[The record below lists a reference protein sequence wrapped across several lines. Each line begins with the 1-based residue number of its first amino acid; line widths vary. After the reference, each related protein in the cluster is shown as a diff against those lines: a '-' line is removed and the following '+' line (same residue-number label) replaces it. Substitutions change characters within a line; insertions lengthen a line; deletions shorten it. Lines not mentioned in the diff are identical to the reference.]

1 MNDSGNISHWRSKSR
16 QLTKSLEREI
26 LLWYQ
31 DEYYFQGAPPM
42 QIRMKNIVI
51 FTRDLAVAKQFYVD
65 RLGLPLVQE
74 TQMMLEFFPGDGT
87 RFGVALAMH
96 EAAQP
101 LVGRH
106 TGITL
111 TVDDIITLCRDLAA
125 AGVKFAE
132 PLEASPW
139 GKMAVVEDP
148 DGNQIALV
156 DR

>member
-1 MNDSGNISHWRSKSR
+1 MKIS
-16 QLTKSLEREI
+16 
-26 LLWYQ
+26 
-31 DEYYFQGAPPM
+31 
-42 QIRMKNIVI
+42 MKNVVV
-51 FTRDLAVAKQFYVD
+51 FVRDLAIAKKFYVD

-74 TQMMLEFFPGDGT
+74 TQMMLEFFPGDGAK
-87 RFGVALAMH
+87 FGVALAMH
-96 EAAQP
+96 EAAMP

-106 TGITL
+106 TGVTL
-111 TVDDIITLCRDLAA
+111 TVENIVTLCRELST

>member
-1 MNDSGNISHWRSKSR
+1 MKIS
-16 QLTKSLEREI
+16 
-26 LLWYQ
+26 
-31 DEYYFQGAPPM
+31 
-42 QIRMKNIVI
+42 MKNVVI
-51 FTRDLAVAKQFYVD
+51 FVRDLAVAKQFYND
-65 RLGLPLVQE
+65 QLGLPLVQE

-87 RFGVALAMH
+87 KFGVALAMH
-96 EAAQP
+96 EAAMP

-111 TVDDIITLCRDLAA
+111 TVEDIVTLCRELSTS
-125 AGVKFAE
+125 GVKFAE

>member
-1 MNDSGNISHWRSKSR
+1 MKIS
-16 QLTKSLEREI
+16 
-26 LLWYQ
+26 
-31 DEYYFQGAPPM
+31 
-42 QIRMKNIVI
+42 MKNVVA
-51 FTRDLAVAKQFYVD
+51 FVRDLAVAKKFYVEQ
-65 RLGLPLVQE
+65 LGLPLVQE
-74 TQMMLEFFPGDGT
+74 TQMMLEFFPGEGT

-96 EAAQP
+96 AAAMP

-111 TVDDIITLCRDLAA
+111 TVEDIVTLCRDLSA
-125 AGVKFAE
+125 AGVKFSE

>member
-1 MNDSGNISHWRSKSR
+1 MKIS
-16 QLTKSLEREI
+16 
-26 LLWYQ
+26 
-31 DEYYFQGAPPM
+31 
-42 QIRMKNIVI
+42 MKNVVV
-51 FTRDLAVAKQFYVD
+51 FVRNLAVAKEFYAD

-74 TQMMLEFFPGDGT
+74 TQMMLEFFPGEGAK
-87 RFGVALAMH
+87 FGIALAMH
-96 EAAQP
+96 EAAMP

-111 TVDDIITLCRDLAA
+111 TVEDIVTLCRELST

>member
-1 MNDSGNISHWRSKSR
+1 M
-16 QLTKSLEREI
+16 EI
-26 LLWYQ
+26 TL
-31 DEYYFQGAPPM
+31 
-42 QIRMKNIVI
+42 KNVVI
-51 FTRDLAVAKQFYVD
+51 FVRDLAIAKKFYVEL
-65 RLGLPLVQE
+65 LGLPLVQE

-87 RFGVALAMH
+87 KLGVAMAMH
-96 EAAQP
+96 EAAMP

-111 TVDDIITLCRDLAA
+111 RVPQLVEFYKSLIA

-148 DGNQIALV
+148 DGNLIALV

>member
-1 MNDSGNISHWRSKSR
+1 MKIS
-16 QLTKSLEREI
+16 
-26 LLWYQ
+26 
-31 DEYYFQGAPPM
+31 
-42 QIRMKNIVI
+42 MKNVVV
-51 FTRDLAVAKQFYVD
+51 FVRDLAVAKNFYVD
-65 RLGLPLVQE
+65 QLGLPLVQE
-74 TQMMLEFFPGDGT
+74 TQMMLEFFPGDGAK
-87 RFGVALAMH
+87 FGVALAMH
-96 EAAQP
+96 EAAMP

-106 TGITL
+106 TGVTL
-111 TVDDIITLCRDLAA
+111 TVEDIVTLCRELST

>member
-1 MNDSGNISHWRSKSR
+1 MKIS
-16 QLTKSLEREI
+16 
-26 LLWYQ
+26 
-31 DEYYFQGAPPM
+31 
-42 QIRMKNIVI
+42 MKNVVI
-51 FTRDLAVAKQFYVD
+51 FVRDLAVAKQFYID

-74 TQMMLEFFPGDGT
+74 TQMMLEFFPGEGT
-87 RFGVALAMH
+87 KFGVALAMH
-96 EAAQP
+96 EAAMP

-111 TVDDIITLCRDLAA
+111 TVEDIVTLCRELSN
-125 AGVKFAE
+125 AGVNFAE

>member
-1 MNDSGNISHWRSKSR
+1 MK
-16 QLTKSLEREI
+16 
-26 LLWYQ
+26 
-31 DEYYFQGAPPM
+31 
-42 QIRMKNIVI
+42 IRMKNVVI
-51 FTRDLAVAKQFYVD
+51 FVRDLAVAKRFYAEQ
-65 RLGLPLVQE
+65 LGLPLLEE
-74 TQMMLEFFPGDGT
+74 TQMMMEFFPGDGT
-87 RFGVALAMH
+87 RLGVAMAMH
-96 EAAQP
+96 EAAMP

-111 TVDDIITLCRDLAA
+111 TVEDIVTLCRELSA

>member
-1 MNDSGNISHWRSKSR
+1 MKIS
-16 QLTKSLEREI
+16 
-26 LLWYQ
+26 
-31 DEYYFQGAPPM
+31 
-42 QIRMKNIVI
+42 MKNVVV
-51 FTRDLAVAKQFYVD
+51 FVRDLAIAKKFYVD
-65 RLGLPLVQE
+65 QLCLPLVQE
-74 TQMMLEFFPGDGT
+74 TQMMLEFFPGEGT

-96 EAAQP
+96 EAAMP

-111 TVDDIITLCRDLAA
+111 TVEDIVTLCRDLAA
-125 AGVKFAE
+125 AGIRFAE

>member
-1 MNDSGNISHWRSKSR
+1 MKI
-16 QLTKSLEREI
+16 T
-26 LLWYQ
+26 
-31 DEYYFQGAPPM
+31 
-42 QIRMKNIVI
+42 MKNVVI
-51 FTRDLAVAKQFYVD
+51 FVRDLAIAKKFYVEQ
-65 RLGLPLVQE
+65 LGLPMIQE
-74 TQMMLEFFPGDGT
+74 TQMMMEFFPGDGAK
-87 RFGVALAMH
+87 FGVALAMH
-96 EAAQP
+96 EAAMP

-111 TVDDIITLCRDLAA
+111 TVEDIVTLCRELSTV
-125 AGVKFAE
+125 GVKFPE

>member
-1 MNDSGNISHWRSKSR
+1 MKIS
-16 QLTKSLEREI
+16 
-26 LLWYQ
+26 
-31 DEYYFQGAPPM
+31 
-42 QIRMKNIVI
+42 MKNVVI
-51 FTRDLAVAKQFYVD
+51 FVRDLAIAKKFYVEQ
-65 RLGLPLVQE
+65 LGLPLVQE
-74 TQMMLEFFPGDGT
+74 TQMMIELFPGEGT
-87 RFGVALAMH
+87 KLGIAIAMH
-96 EAAQP
+96 EAAMP

-111 TVDDIITLCRDLAA
+111 TVTDIVTLCRELTN

>member
-1 MNDSGNISHWRSKSR
+1 MKI
-16 QLTKSLEREI
+16 Q
-26 LLWYQ
+26 
-31 DEYYFQGAPPM
+31 
-42 QIRMKNIVI
+42 MKNVVI
-51 FTRDLAVAKQFYVD
+51 FVRDLAIAKQFYIE

-87 RFGVALAMH
+87 KFGVALAMH
-96 EAAQP
+96 EAAMP

-106 TGITL
+106 TGITF
-111 TVDDIITLCRDLAA
+111 TVEDIVTLCRELAT
-125 AGVKFAE
+125 AGVTFAE

>member
-1 MNDSGNISHWRSKSR
+1 MKIS
-16 QLTKSLEREI
+16 
-26 LLWYQ
+26 
-31 DEYYFQGAPPM
+31 
-42 QIRMKNIVI
+42 MKNVVV
-51 FTRDLAVAKQFYVD
+51 FVRDLAVAKKFYVD

-74 TQMMLEFFPGDGT
+74 TQMMLEFFPGDGAK
-87 RFGVALAMH
+87 FGVALAMH
-96 EAAQP
+96 EAAMP

-106 TGITL
+106 TGVTL
-111 TVDDIITLCRDLAA
+111 TVEDIVTLCRKLST
-125 AGVKFAE
+125 AGVKFTE

>member
-1 MNDSGNISHWRSKSR
+1 MKIS
-16 QLTKSLEREI
+16 
-26 LLWYQ
+26 
-31 DEYYFQGAPPM
+31 
-42 QIRMKNIVI
+42 MKNVVV
-51 FTRDLAVAKQFYVD
+51 FVRDLAVAKKFYVD

-74 TQMMLEFFPGDGT
+74 TQMMLEFFPGDGAK
-87 RFGVALAMH
+87 FGVALAMH
-96 EAAQP
+96 EAAMP

-106 TGITL
+106 TGVTL
-111 TVDDIITLCRDLAA
+111 TVEDIVTLCRKLST

>member
-1 MNDSGNISHWRSKSR
+1 MG
-16 QLTKSLEREI
+16 
-26 LLWYQ
+26 
-31 DEYYFQGAPPM
+31 
-42 QIRMKNIVI
+42 IRLKNVVV
-51 FTRDLAVAKQFYVD
+51 FVRDLEGAKVFYKE
-65 RLGLPLVQE
+65 RLKLSLANE
-74 TQMMLEFFPGDGT
+74 STTMMEFFPGGGT
-87 RFGVALAMH
+87 TFGVALALH
-96 EAAQP
+96 EAALP

-111 TVDDIITLCRDLAA
+111 QVDGLEELCQELTA
-125 AGVKFAE
+125 AGVRFTE

>member
-1 MNDSGNISHWRSKSR
+1 MIKSGVIMK
-16 QLTKSLEREI
+16 
-26 LLWYQ
+26 
-31 DEYYFQGAPPM
+31 
-42 QIRMKNIVI
+42 IRMKNVVI
-51 FTRDLAVAKQFYVD
+51 FVRDLAVAKRFYAEQ
-65 RLGLPLVQE
+65 LGLPLLEE
-74 TQMMLEFFPGDGT
+74 TQMMMEFFPGEGT
-87 RFGVALAMH
+87 RLGVAMAMH
-96 EAAQP
+96 EAAMP

-111 TVDDIITLCRDLAA
+111 TVEDIVTLCRELST

-132 PLEASPW
+132 PLESSPW

>member
-1 MNDSGNISHWRSKSR
+1 MKI
-16 QLTKSLEREI
+16 T
-26 LLWYQ
+26 
-31 DEYYFQGAPPM
+31 
-42 QIRMKNIVI
+42 MKNVVI
-51 FTRDLAVAKQFYVD
+51 FVRDLAVSKKFYVEQ
-65 RLGLPLVQE
+65 LGLPLVQE
-74 TQMMLEFFPGDGT
+74 TQMMLEFFPGEGT
-87 RFGVALAMH
+87 KFGVALAMH
-96 EAAQP
+96 EAAIP

-111 TVDDIITLCRDLAA
+111 TVEDIVSLCRELAA

-132 PLEASPW
+132 TLEASPW